1 MSNWNSLTGKNL
13 WRSIHLGA
21 ILPGAVASSPS
32 RRFAFGAF
40 EADAE
45 SGQLRKNGLKMR
57 LDHKALQVLVALLER
72 PGEVVSR
79 EELRHRLWTEDVF
92 VDFERNLN
100 NAVNRLREV
109 LGDSASSP
117 RFIETVPRK
126 GYRFIGAVELVG
138 PAPAPPALA
147 PDVEPPSA
155 TGMPD
160 PLPPRPAFRVS
171 GRLIGA
177 TLGVLLLA
185 AAFAV
190 YLAMT
195 PRGSPSYRSIVVL
208 PFDGGGGDPE
218 ATAYL
223 AFAIS
228 DSLTTELSR
237 LDGLT
242 VVSTTSARRY
252 KEGGQPLTSIAQAL
266 NVDAVV
272 EGSVFQDGERLQ
284 LTVQLIDGATDRHI
298 WAQTYQRQR
307 TNLVALL
314 HEVTQTIAE
323 EIHLRVTPQDEVR
336 LASRPT
342 VDPDVQEAF
351 LQGQYYLSKGTEPD
365 RTLARGF
372 FERALT
378 LDPDHAPSH
387 SGLANAYLLSDDEP
401 PEVTLP
407 LARTHAARALE
418 IDDAV
423 SEAHASLGFIRYYGD
438 WDWVGAERALRTAI
452 DLDPSNIRAVRW
464 YARVIGATGRTDE
477 ALAHIR
483 RAVQLDPVS
492 IVTLDSAAAEEF
504 RARQHDRSLEIARR
518 IVALDPLDERGYEH
532 LATNFAQLRAYEDC
546 RAAAGRGTMLSE
558 GAPHFLVLEAY
569 CLGRLGQTEAAGQR
583 WQRLEALA
591 IERHVPPYFMAIAAI
606 GMERLE
612 EAIGWLQRGFVDRD
626 AYMVELRTSPWLDA
640 VRGDDRV
647 QELLRVMAFPSLPA
661 EGS

>member
-1 MSNWNSLTGKNL
+1 M
-13 WRSIHLGA
+13 
-21 ILPGAVASSPS
+21 ASSPS

-45 SGQLRKNGLKMR
+45 SGQLRKHGLKVR
-57 LDHKALQVLVALLER
+57 LDQKALEVLLALIER
-72 PGEVVSR
+72 PGEIVSR
-79 EELRHRLWTEDVF
+79 EELKHRLWTEDVF

-117 RFIETVPRK
+117 HFIETVPRK
-126 GYRFIGAVELVG
+126 GYRFIGPVELVG
-138 PAPAPPALA
+138 PVSAPA
-147 PDVEPPSA
+147 PDVELA
-155 TGMPD
+155 TAAGMSE
-160 PLPPRPAFRVS
+160 LPAPRPAFRVS
-171 GRLIGA
+171 GLLIGA

-185 AAFAV
+185 AAFAA
-190 YLAMT
+190 YLALT
-195 PRGSPSYRSIVVL
+195 PRGTPSYRSIVVL

-252 KEGGQPLTSIAQAL
+252 KEGGQPLTSIARAL
-266 NVDAVV
+266 NVEAVV
-272 EGSVFQDGERLQ
+272 EGSVFLDGDRLQ
-284 LTVQLIDGATDRHI
+284 VTVQLIDGTTDRHI

-314 HEVTQTIAE
+314 HEVTETIAE
-323 EIHLRVTPQDEVR
+323 EIQLRITPRDEVR

-351 LQGQYYLSKGTEPD
+351 LQGQYFVSKGTEPD
-365 RTLARGF
+365 RLRARRF
-372 FERALT
+372 FEQALT
-378 LDPDHAPSH
+378 LNPNHAPSH

-464 YARVIGATGRTDE
+464 YARVIGATGRADE
-477 ALAHIR
+477 ALALTR
-483 RAVQLDPVS
+483 RAIQLDPVS
-492 IVTLDSAAAEEF
+492 IGTLDSAAAEEF
-504 RARQHDRSLEIARR
+504 RARQHDRGLEIARR

-532 LATNFAQLRAYEDC
+532 LATNFAQMGAYEDC
-546 RAAAGRGTMLSE
+546 LEAAERGTALSNR
-558 GAPHFLVLEAY
+558 ASHFLAIEAY
-569 CLGRLGQTEAAGQR
+569 CLGRVGRTGSAEER
-583 WQRLEALA
+583 WQELEALA
-591 IERHVPPYFMAIAAI
+591 HNQHVPHYFMAIAAI
-606 GMERLE
+606 GMHRLE
-612 EAIGWLQRGFVDRD
+612 DAVAWLQRGFAERD
-626 AYMVELRTSPWLDA
+626 AYMVELGASPWLDP

-647 QELLRVMAFPSLPA
+647 QALLRAMAFPSTGA
-661 EGS
+661 AGS